1 MRIAILNHYASLP
14 QMGSSETRHFE
25 LAKRFVRDGNDVDV
39 YVGDFSHLNRQKW
52 TDIYTEVFKF
62 QGIKFIVVKTRKY
75 SNNSLVRFLSS
86 HDYFKNGKKR
96 ILKSDYD
103 IVISSSPHPFSWSLG
118 WYYCKRKRAKF
129 IIEIRDIWPDD
140 LVSLGMISYSHPVA
154 KFFHYMCKKYYPK
167 ASQIISL
174 VPDLSQHFRR
184 LGLQNREILY
194 IPNGVD
200 IEVFQNPMQCT
211 DVDEI
216 LSKVPQ
222 GVKVVYAGSI
232 VPHKGVKEF
241 VELLNHIDQIIMR
254 KFVFLFVGP
263 SQKEYLSQI
272 KAVAK
277 ENVFF
282 FGAVSKTSIPYLFS
296 KSDVLLFTLSKTQ
309 MKNPAVS
316 SYKVLDYMAS
326 AKPVLSV
333 DVDGLIFKLTNGAV
347 FYKSNDPLSLQFALE
362 KILSQDLSELGQR
375 NIQYVM
381 KERTWDILYERLKK
395 AILY

>member
-25 LAKRFVRDGNDVDV
+25 LAKRLVRDGNDVDV

-52 TDIYTEVFKF
+52 TDIYTEDFKF
-62 QGIKFIVVKTRKY
+62 QGIKFIVVKTREY

-96 ILKSDYD
+96 ILKNEYD
-103 IVISSSPHPFSWSLG
+103 VVISSSPHPFSWRLG
-118 WYYCKRKRAKF
+118 WYYCKRKRTKF

-154 KFFHYMCKKYYPK
+154 KFFDYMCKKYYPK

-200 IEVFQNPMQCT
+200 LEVFQNPMQCA

-222 GVKVVYAGSI
+222 GIKVVYAGSI
-232 VPHKGVKEF
+232 VPHNGVKEF
-241 VELLNHIDQIIMR
+241 VELLNQIDQIVMR

-282 FGAVSKTSIPYLFS
+282 FDAVSKTCIPYLFS
-296 KSDVLLFTLSKTQ
+296 KSDVLLFT
-309 MKNPAVS
+309 
-316 SYKVLDYMAS
+316 
-326 AKPVLSV
+326 
-333 DVDGLIFKLTNGAV
+333 
-347 FYKSNDPLSLQFALE
+347 
-362 KILSQDLSELGQR
+362 
-375 NIQYVM
+375 
-381 KERTWDILYERLKK
+381 
-395 AILY
+395 